1 MNRKLF
7 VILALGCMAKVI
19 AVTAPIVVSRQADN
33 QLVQRTQTM
42 QRTANG
48 NGSMNGDAMMGNSS
62 MMCRDGMM
70 GAGMMICELSSS
82 FLPITSRFVAP

>member
-7 VILALGCMAKVI
+7 VLLALGCLAIVI

-33 QLVQRTQTM
+33 QFVQRTQTM

-48 NGSMNGDAMMGNSS
+48 NGSMNGDAMMDNSHIIMPS
-62 MMCRDGMM
+62 
-70 GAGMMICELSSS
+70 
-82 FLPITSRFVAP
+82 PIMPSRH